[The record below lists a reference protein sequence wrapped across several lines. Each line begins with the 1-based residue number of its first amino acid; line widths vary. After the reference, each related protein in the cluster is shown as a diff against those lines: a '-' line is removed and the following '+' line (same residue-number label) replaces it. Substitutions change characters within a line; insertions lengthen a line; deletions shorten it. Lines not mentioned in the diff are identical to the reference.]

1 MKRDMDLARDILAT
15 IEAADSERQ
24 LQQVAIEGRSRAEI
38 SYHVKLLHEA
48 GLIEATDLSSPDQ
61 LHWLPGHL
69 TWAGHE
75 FLDLTRR
82 DNLWE
87 RAKTKMLKET
97 GGLSLDLLRAVLL
110 DLARRNLGL

>member
-1 MKRDMDLARDILAT
+1 MKRNMDLARNILAI
-15 IEAADSERQ
+15 IETVIAVPCD
-24 LQQVAIEGRSRAEI
+24 VDIKGRSRAEI

-48 GLIEATDLSSPDQ
+48 GLIEATDLSSPEQ

-75 FLDLTRR
+75 FLDLARR
-82 DNLWE
+82 DTLWE
-87 RAKTKMLKET
+87 RAKTKMLNET
-97 GGLSLDLLRAVLL
+97 GGLSLELLRAVLL